1 MVIMN
6 KIFFSII
13 IPTYNQG
20 KFLEKCIKSCLDQT
34 YKNYEIIVID
44 NNSTDIT
51 FDVLKK
57 YENKIIYKRIDNDG
71 VISKSRN
78 VALNISRGNWIALL
92 DSDDYFFKNKLE
104 EAKNTIQR
112 NNFDVFSNSEWIS
125 DKLGNSNKI
134 WFYGNKEK
142 NFYLDLI
149 KFGNSI
155 STSSSIIKKDFL
167 NQNLI
172 NFNEDKEIRNIADY
186 DFFLSIAKKK
196 GKFFFYNKPLGFHL
210 MHQES
215 TSFKSKNTHL
225 ITLKKLLNNHLKSRD
240 INEKEFNF
248 SLFNLLII
256 DMIGDKDI
264 KLFKKLI
271 ELCKIFLTSPVRTTF
286 IIFRILNKYIKSIIL
301 NLIYKKYLS

>member
-1 MVIMN
+1 M
-6 KIFFSII
+6 II

-125 DKLGNSNKI
+125 DKLGNSN
-134 WFYGNKEK
+134 
-142 NFYLDLI
+142 
-149 KFGNSI
+149 
-155 STSSSIIKKDFL
+155 
-167 NQNLI
+167 
-172 NFNEDKEIRNIADY
+172 
-186 DFFLSIAKKK
+186 
-196 GKFFFYNKPLGFHL
+196 
-210 MHQES
+210 
-215 TSFKSKNTHL
+215 
-225 ITLKKLLNNHLKSRD
+225 
-240 INEKEFNF
+240 
-248 SLFNLLII
+248 
-256 DMIGDKDI
+256 
-264 KLFKKLI
+264 
-271 ELCKIFLTSPVRTTF
+271 
-286 IIFRILNKYIKSIIL
+286 
-301 NLIYKKYLS
+301 